1 MKGWVMSGLAL
12 ISLSALGAPDEFALG
27 PVASKTD
34 LRMMVRRDIVARCC
48 RLLEDAAKKRE
59 AAFASGEWEKWRQ
72 DIREKV
78 NAALG
83 LPAFGAS
90 APPLNVRPISRYEQ
104 SGYVIE
110 NVLFESFPGWDVNA
124 SVFLP
129 DASAYPPPWPGI
141 VVPVGHSGKQM
152 ESYQLPAQ
160 LFARLGYAAVLFDPP
175 GMAGEKQGRNDHF
188 TDGVRCYLCGYSSN
202 RYFVLDALR
211 CVDYLASRPDVD
223 MRNGVG
229 MTGVSGGGTTTMFAA
244 LLDDRIRAIG
254 PSCCAVPNARHP
266 IRDAYAPCAETLA
279 PNRFAD
285 GYDDIDVL
293 AAAIPTPVL
302 LMAGA
307 ADEVFT
313 EAMSEAIATEVKR
326 DFTRAGHADRFDFF
340 KDPGGHAYTTG
351 MALAFVR
358 WMDRWVRGTPDRALE
373 TPEKLEMVA
382 PELLQCHPRR
392 EMDIYTANRD
402 WARNL
407 RKDRKET
414 VAPETV
420 RALVDAPMKTAA
432 PRAETGP
439 ATLAWVHNLQEILI
453 ESEPGIELPA
463 TFLYPSKQGWRG
475 PAVLYFDDRGRWT
488 DLRSNGSLAAMAGFI
503 GRDEQSLAVMTVD
516 LRGWGDSVPADLPYE
531 IAGWGARDRWMAYV
545 SAALGDPIFA
555 MRVRDGLAS
564 LAYLRSRS
572 EIEPS
577 RIAIGGRGMGGVV
590 ALHVALMD
598 GNLAGVFSVEALA
611 AFDMLVESPEYRWS
625 QEDFFCGVL
634 CHYDIPALVRS
645 LKIPVLM
652 ASPLDAMKT
661 PLAADAARALFGET
675 AAETNDAVR
684 FVRQLFGKE

>member
-1 MKGWVMSGLAL
+1 MKGWIVSGLAF
-12 ISLSALGAPDEFALG
+12 ISLSALGVPDDLPLG
-27 PVASKTD
+27 PVAPKTD
-34 LRMMVRRDIVARCC
+34 LRMMVRRDIVARCG
-48 RLLEDAAKKRE
+48 RLLEEAAQKRE
-59 AAFASGEWEKWRQ
+59 TAFASGEWEKWRQ
-72 DIREKV
+72 EIRGKV
-78 NAALG
+78 NDALG
-83 LPAFGAS
+83 RPAFGAI
-90 APPLNVRPISRYEQ
+90 APPLNIRPVSRHEQ

-110 NVLFESFPGWDVNA
+110 NVLFEAFPGWDVNA

-141 VVPVGHSGKQM
+141 VIPVGHSGKQM

-211 CVDYLASRPDVD
+211 CVDYLASRSDID
-223 MRNGVG
+223 LRNGVG

-254 PSCCAVPNARHP
+254 PSCCATPNAQHP

-279 PNRFAD
+279 PNRFVD

-313 EAMSEAIATEVKR
+313 ETMSDAIAAAVKR
-326 DFTRAGHADRFDFF
+326 NFSHAGHGDRFDFF
-340 KDPGGHAYTTG
+340 KDPGGHAYTIG

-358 WMDRWVRGTPDRALE
+358 WMDRWVRE
-373 TPEKLEMVA
+373 TPPRTLEMPKKWEMAA
-382 PELLQCHPRR
+382 PELLLCHPRR
-392 EMDIYTANRD
+392 EMDIFTANRE
-402 WARNL
+402 WARHL

-420 RALVDAPMKTAA
+420 RALVQAPMETAI
-432 PRAETGP
+432 PHAETGP
-439 ATLAWVHNLQEILI
+439 ATLVWVHNLQEILI
-453 ESEPGIELPA
+453 ESDPGIELPA
-463 TFLYPSKQGWRG
+463 TFLYPSKQNGLS

-488 DLRSNGSLAAMAGFI
+488 DLRSNGPLAAMAGFI
-503 GRDEQSLAVMTVD
+503 GRDEQRLAVMTVD

-531 IAGWGARDRWMAYV
+531 IAAWGARDRWMTYV

-555 MRVRDGLAS
+555 MRIRDGLAS
-564 LAYLRSRS
+564 LAYLRARS
-572 EIEPS
+572 EIDPS
-577 RIAIGGRGMGGVV
+577 RIVIGGRGMGGVV
-590 ALHVALMD
+590 ALHVALLN
-598 GNLAGVFSVEALA
+598 GNAAGVFSIEALA
-611 AFDMLVESPEYRWS
+611 AFEMLAESPEYRWP
-625 QEDFFCGVL
+625 QESFFSGVL
-634 CHYDIPALVRS
+634 RHYDIPALVRS

-652 ASPLDAMKT
+652 ANPLDAMKT
-661 PLAADAARALFGET
+661 PLAADAAHALFGKAT
-675 AAETNDAVR
+675 TETNDAVR
-684 FVRQLFGKE
+684 FVRKLFGKE